1 MPENGAKLTVFFQ
14 EPFWVGL
21 YERWTEGLLQVCKI
35 TFGAEP
41 KDYQVYEFLLN
52 HWDGLR
58 FSPPVAE
65 EKEEDPRKNPKR
77 VQREIQ
83 RQLAGL
89 PTSTRSQQA
98 LSLQREAAKA
108 TQPKGL
114 GTKAQ
119 EALARQ
125 REAVGLERQ
134 ARRAAQKRRT
144 QEERFRLRQ
153 EKKREKRRG
162 PYARAALFYKIRL
175 HRPAPEQTLQ
185 RWPAEPERTARNQ
198 R

>member
-65 EKEEDPRKNPKR
+65 EKEEAPRKNPKR
-77 VQREIQ
+77 VRREIQ

-98 LSLQREAAKA
+98 LSLQRETAKE
-108 TQPKGL
+108 QR
-114 GTKAQ
+114 
-119 EALARQ
+119 RQ
-125 REAVGLERQ
+125 RSHQGRETQRQ
-134 ARRAAQKRRT
+134 
-144 QEERFRLRQ
+144 ERFALRQ
-153 EKKREKRRG
+153 KKRKEKHRG
-162 PYARAALFYKIRL
+162 R
-175 HRPAPEQTLQ
+175 
-185 RWPAEPERTARNQ
+185 
-198 R
+198 

>member
-65 EKEEDPRKNPKR
+65 EKEEAPRKIPSGFSGKSS
-77 VQREIQ
+77 VSW
-83 RQLAGL
+83 
-89 PTSTRSQQA
+89 P
-98 LSLQREAAKA
+98 
-108 TQPKGL
+108 
-114 GTKAQ
+114 
-119 EALARQ
+119 AR
-125 REAVGLERQ
+125 
-134 ARRAAQKRRT
+134 
-144 QEERFRLRQ
+144 
-153 EKKREKRRG
+153 
-162 PYARAALFYKIRL
+162 P
-175 HRPAPEQTLQ
+175 PAPGPS
-185 RWPAEPERTARNQ
+185 RP
-198 R
+198 

>member
-1 MPENGAKLTVFFQ
+1 M
-14 EPFWVGL
+14 GL

-65 EKEEDPRKNPKR
+65 EKEEAPRKNPKR

-98 LSLQREAAKA
+98 LSLQREAAKEQRRRRSHQGRE
-108 TQPKGL
+108 TQ
-114 GTKAQ
+114 
-119 EALARQ
+119 RQ
-125 REAVGLERQ
+125 
-134 ARRAAQKRRT
+134 
-144 QEERFRLRQ
+144 ERFALRQ
-153 EKKREKRRG
+153 KKRKEKHRG
-162 PYARAALFYKIRL
+162 R
-175 HRPAPEQTLQ
+175 
-185 RWPAEPERTARNQ
+185 
-198 R
+198 

>member
-52 HWDGLR
+52 HWDGLW

-65 EKEEDPRKNPKR
+65 EKEEAPR
-77 VQREIQ
+77 REIQ

-98 LSLQREAAKA
+98 LSLQREAAKE
-108 TQPKGL
+108 QR
-114 GTKAQ
+114 
-119 EALARQ
+119 RQ
-125 REAVGLERQ
+125 RSRQ
-134 ARRAAQKRRT
+134 SRET
-144 QEERFRLRQ
+144 QRQERFALRQ
-153 EKKREKRRG
+153 KKRKEKRRG
-162 PYARAALFYKIRL
+162 R
-175 HRPAPEQTLQ
+175 
-185 RWPAEPERTARNQ
+185 
-198 R
+198 

>member
-35 TFGAEP
+35 TFGAKP

-65 EKEEDPRKNPKR
+65 EKEEAPRKNPKR

-98 LSLQREAAKA
+98 LSLQREAAKE
-108 TQPKGL
+108 QR
-114 GTKAQ
+114 
-119 EALARQ
+119 RQ
-125 REAVGLERQ
+125 RSEQSRERSGRSV
-134 ARRAAQKRRT
+134 A
-144 QEERFRLRQ
+144 LRQ
-153 EKKREKRRG
+153 KKRKEKHRG
-162 PYARAALFYKIRL
+162 R
-175 HRPAPEQTLQ
+175 
-185 RWPAEPERTARNQ
+185 
-198 R
+198 

>member
-65 EKEEDPRKNPKR
+65 EKEEAPRKNPKR

-83 RQLAGL
+83 RQLASP

-98 LSLQREAAKA
+98 LSLQREAAKE
-108 TQPKGL
+108 QR
-114 GTKAQ
+114 
-119 EALARQ
+119 RQ
-125 REAVGLERQ
+125 RSHQGRETQRQ
-134 ARRAAQKRRT
+134 
-144 QEERFRLRQ
+144 ERFALRQ
-153 EKKREKRRG
+153 KKRKEKHRG
-162 PYARAALFYKIRL
+162 R
-175 HRPAPEQTLQ
+175 
-185 RWPAEPERTARNQ
+185 
-198 R
+198 

>member
-65 EKEEDPRKNPKR
+65 EKEEAPRKNPQAGSAGNPAS
-77 VQREIQ
+77 VGQPAHQHQVPAGPEFAAGSCQR
-83 RQLAGL
+83 AAT
-89 PTSTRSQQA
+89 PA
-98 LSLQREAAKA
+98 LSPGPGNAAA
-108 TQPKGL
+108 G
-114 GTKAQ
+114 
-119 EALARQ
+119 
-125 REAVGLERQ
+125 AVF
-134 ARRAAQKRRT
+134 A
-144 QEERFRLRQ
+144 LRQ
-153 EKKREKRRG
+153 KKRKEKHRG
-162 PYARAALFYKIRL
+162 R
-175 HRPAPEQTLQ
+175 
-185 RWPAEPERTARNQ
+185 
-198 R
+198 